1 MSKRG
6 IASVNKN
13 ASHYDDDDRV
23 DYIIIGTEFLS
34 DNQQRAFDRR
44 QNKTWDG
51 KPKGY
56 SRDAFKGGFTAG
68 YHNTVGSKEGWQPA
82 AGFASSRS
90 SRSEFRQL
98 RPEDFMDEEDLVDLR
113 ESQKIAVAE
122 SFSKSAVGAAHS
134 QMSGLGDMA
143 DSNTDIVGSLAQRVS
158 AEFAALGH
166 LASKTRGIGDEM
178 LRLMGWKPGQGIG
191 PLVRPVHGVSVV
203 NSKENFAKLPPKP
216 TNLVEH
222 KQPKQDKHGVD
233 YGLDSDA
240 MLPNISAS
248 GGYEEPG
255 LPALGTLFK
264 PRKDAAA
271 AAKSKPV
278 SKKKSKKRPN
288 PEMMRLSFGTLDDDD
303 EGDDL
308 VCVKRSRDIKETQL
322 DKLARVKAN
331 PAISQGHPLSKA
343 QTGLP
348 FCFDG
353 KAPLSGFILVGSGN
367 RDGDKD
373 KSVVRYYSGPQVP
386 EDFTGICV
394 QSQQRSKSSSRWDVG
409 PALHSEAVNSGPK
422 QDNRQASKTRPLQ
435 SLFERGDLSDSETY
449 VKEAVQPETKEQ
461 RQRAAVVDPVTAKA
475 ALSGYNP
482 FGNDSQKQA
491 HYRKYLET
499 CADKDVGE
507 ATRQQL
513 VSGLVSE
520 KEAQAFAR
528 MAHLYQPNTAMLS
541 RFKSFSSHGNA
552 ALDHEPAA
560 EENKSSR
567 MPTKKKQIIRKVQS
581 WAPSQILCK
590 RMKLAPPT
598 NTARTQSKSGNKQ
611 SAAPEKDV
619 STVGVHRRK
628 RASDFIEWNIQSADD
643 DGNRSDSVAAA
654 FLLPANS
661 IDFEEKDQFV
671 SSNPPRPEMELF
683 QSIFGQ
689 EAP

>member
-13 ASHYDDDDRV
+13 ASQYDDDDRV

-34 DNQQRAFDRR
+34 DSQQRAFDRR

-56 SRDAFKGGFTAG
+56 SRDAFKGGFSAG

-82 AGFASSRS
+82 AGFVSSRS

-122 SFSKSAVGAAHS
+122 SFSKSAVGAAYS
-134 QMSGLGDMA
+134 QISGLGDVA

-216 TNLVEH
+216 TNLVKH
-222 KQPKQDKHGVD
+222 KEPKQDKHGVD

-240 MLPNISAS
+240 MLPDISAS

-264 PRKDAAA
+264 PRKDPAAA
-271 AAKSKPV
+271 ATSKPV
-278 SKKKSKKRPN
+278 SKKKSKKKPN

-308 VCVKRSRDIKETQL
+308 VCVRRSRNIKETQL
-322 DKLARVKAN
+322 DKLARGKAN

-353 KAPLSGFILVGSGN
+353 KAPLSGFILVSSGN
-367 RDGDKD
+367 SDGDKD

-386 EDFTGICV
+386 EYFTGIHV
-394 QSQQRSKSSSRWDVG
+394 QSQQRSKSSSRWD
-409 PALHSEAVNSGPK
+409 
-422 QDNRQASKTRPLQ
+422 
-435 SLFERGDLSDSETY
+435 
-449 VKEAVQPETKEQ
+449 
-461 RQRAAVVDPVTAKA
+461 
-475 ALSGYNP
+475 
-482 FGNDSQKQA
+482 
-491 HYRKYLET
+491 T
-499 CADKDVGE
+499 CADKDVDE

-520 KEAQAFAR
+520 KEAQVFAR

-552 ALDHEPAA
+552 ALGHELA

-590 RMKLAPPT
+590 RMKLAPPA
-598 NTARTQSKSGNKQ
+598 NAARTQSKPGNKQ

-619 STVGVHRRK
+619 STVGLHRRK

-643 DGNRSDSVAAA
+643 DGNRTKTVD
-654 FLLPANS
+654 
-661 IDFEEKDQFV
+661 ID
-671 SSNPPRPEMELF
+671 
-683 QSIFGQ
+683 I
-689 EAP
+689 